1 MQKIKRKTLLYKSG
15 VEYADY
21 GLNHAEG
28 CSHGCTYP
36 CYAMMMKKRCG
47 IINSYKEWR
56 TPKIVENTLELL
68 DKEIPKYK
76 HDIKYV
82 YMCFATDPFMYKQE
96 EIIDL
101 SLKVIKRLNQDK
113 IKSVCI
119 SKGVYSKQL
128 AKKEIYGSEN
138 EYGSTIVSLSEGFKR
153 KHEPFAAPVK
163 ERIKALKFLHNNGLK
178 TWVSMEPYPT
188 ANFVRQD
195 IEKILKEISFVDKI
209 VFGKW
214 NYNSIV
220 SYFKDNK
227 KFYNESAY
235 KVIKFCRENGIECH
249 IKKGTISEKIIGDNC
264 SSIDCRDLLMKY
276 SLV

>member
-56 TPKIVENTLELL
+56 TPKIVENALELL

-82 YMCFATDPFMYKQE
+82 YMCFATDPFMYKQK

-113 IKSVCI
+113 IKTVCI

-128 AKKEIYGSEN
+128 AEKETYGSEN
-138 EYGSTIVSLSEGFKR
+138 EYGSTVVSLLEDFRK

-163 ERIKALKFLHNNGLK
+163 ERIKALKFLHENGLK
-178 TWVSMEPYPT
+178 TWISMEPYPT
-188 ANFVRQD
+188 PNYVQQD

-209 VFGKW
+209 VFGRW
-214 NYNSIV
+214 NYNGFT

-227 KFYNESAY
+227 RFYNESAY

-249 IKKGTISEKIIGDNC
+249 IKKGTISEEFITDSCG
-264 SSIDCRDLLMKY
+264 STDCKR
-276 SLV
+276 SLIRYRLA